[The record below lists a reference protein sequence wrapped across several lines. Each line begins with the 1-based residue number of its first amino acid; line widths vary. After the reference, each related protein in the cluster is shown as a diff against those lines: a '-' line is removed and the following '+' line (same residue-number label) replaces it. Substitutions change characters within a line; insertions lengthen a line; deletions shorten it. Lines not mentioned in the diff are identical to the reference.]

1 MNASKKLAHLAAAA
15 VAGLALAGC
24 GAEAP
29 SPGTAGPAP
38 SAPAEAQAGHNDAD
52 IAFARGMIVHH
63 RQAIEMA
70 ELAATRS
77 GSPQVRDLAAR
88 IAAAQG
94 PEVGA
99 LNGWLQEWGAQAP
112 AGGGMDHGGM
122 DHGGDMGGGDMG
134 GGMDHGGGMGMMS
147 PEQMQ
152 QLSRAEG
159 AAFDE
164 QFLEMMIEHHRGAIG
179 MARTE
184 LAEGTDPE
192 ARELAQM
199 VTTTQQGEIV
209 EMETL
214 LQQA

>member
-1 MNASKKLAHLAAAA
+1 MDTSKKLAHLAAAA
-15 VAGLALAGC
+15 VAGLVLAGC

-29 SPGTAGPAP
+29 SPGAAGPAP
-38 SAPAEAQAGHNDAD
+38 SAPAGAQAGHNDAD

-63 RQAIEMA
+63 QQAIEMA

-88 IAAAQG
+88 IASAQG
-94 PEVGA
+94 PEVST

-112 AGGGMDHGGM
+112 AGGGMDHGG
-122 DHGGDMGGGDMG
+122 DMGGGDMG
-134 GGMDHGGGMGMMS
+134 GGMDHGSGMGMMS

-152 QLSRAEG
+152 QLSRAQG

-164 QFLEMMIEHHRGAIG
+164 QFLEMMIEHHRGAIE

-192 ARELAQM
+192 AKELAQM
-199 VTTTQQGEIV
+199 ITTTQQGEIV

-214 LQQA
+214 LQQR